1 MATHTLSASLVGHLP
16 FGLSFGPTALYR
28 SGFYAFYDEANN
40 LDPIDGYFILGLKA
54 RYVMSIK
61 NGGELA
67 LMVTAHNLLDTK
79 YVTLAYGPTAWSGT
93 ETTYFIDSNMG
104 RSVNVSLQY
113 RF

>member
-1 MATHTLSASLVGHLP
+1 MGHLP
-16 FGLSFGPTALYR
+16 FGLSFGPTALYK
-28 SGFYAFYDEANN
+28 SDFYAFYDEANN
-40 LDPIDGYFILGLKA
+40 NDPVDGYFILGLKA
-54 RYVMSIK
+54 RYVRNIR

-79 YVTLAYGPTAWSGT
+79 YSTFAYAPNAWSGP